1 MGRFLFVLALLAS
14 STALDAAF
22 AKGGWCIYSLRASL
36 RLLNCR
42 PQANFWLAAAMAATA
57 IA

>member
-1 MGRFLFVLALLAS
+1 MGRFLFVLVLFAS

-22 AKGGWCIYSLRASL
+22 GKGGIYSLRVRL

-42 PQANFWLAAAMAATA
+42 RQANFWLAAAMAATA

>member
-1 MGRFLFVLALLAS
+1 MRRFLFVFVLLAS

-22 AKGGWCIYSLRASL
+22 AKGGIYSLRVRL